1 MITCLGHP
9 VRDLAGFCIG
19 LVVFCALS
27 APAIA
32 GPGFTDQE
40 QERVKA
46 LNENLVLFDR
56 DYQNKLG
63 EFSSREQ
70 VCLSKFI
77 SASCLDELR
86 RDAAQAR
93 RQHELAK
100 ELLRRDIRQIE
111 ADVRHRQRLEAA
123 DIRNQRLGQL
133 VKPTTQTGPFTT
145 DKVQLD

>member
-1 MITCLGHP
+1 MVTCLGHP
-9 VRDLAGFCIG
+9 VQDLADFCIG

-32 GPGFTDQE
+32 SPGFTDQE

-133 VKPTTQTGPFTT
+133 VKPTTQTGPFTS

>member
-1 MITCLGHP
+1 MVTRLGHP
-9 VRDLAGFCIG
+9 VRDLVVFCMG
-19 LVVFCALS
+19 LVVSCALL
-27 APAIA
+27 PMAIA
-32 GPGFTDQE
+32 SPGFTDQE
-40 QERVKA
+40 QERIKA

-56 DYQNKLG
+56 DYQDKLG

-86 RDAAQAR
+86 RDAAQVR

-111 ADVRHRQRLEAA
+111 ADVRYRQRLEAA
-123 DIRNQRLGQL
+123 DVRNQRLGQL
-133 VKPTTQTGPFTT
+133 EKPTTQAGPFTS

>member
-1 MITCLGHP
+1 MVTRLGHP
-9 VRDLAGFCIG
+9 VRDLVVFCMG
-19 LVVFCALS
+19 LVVSCALL
-27 APAIA
+27 PLAIA
-32 GPGFTDQE
+32 SPGFTDQE
-40 QERVKA
+40 QERIKA

-56 DYQNKLG
+56 DYQDKLG

-86 RDAAQAR
+86 RDAAQVR

-123 DIRNQRLGQL
+123 DVRNQRLGQL
-133 VKPTTQTGPFTT
+133 GKPTTQAGPFTS